1 MPIFIGLHFH
11 QCLFVLFSLVFLY
24 KPSVKQSLRDRY
36 LQTVSPVHLP
46 SKPSVK
52 TFEVASTFSS
62 NVSPKSVSSE
72 SSTKPTK
79 GRIAAARAV
88 FENAEPAV
96 IGQDSSHDN
105 KDRTEVVEFGTSKD
119 MDRFADK
126 DVPDATSN
134 EKNTQPNE
142 ELHNGNINP
151 DENKLENDMFSL
163 EPKVESEV
171 FHNSTSEESIES
183 VPDEDIVS
191 ADKINS
197 IAEQVVAFAIQTAVS
212 KEMNSSGT
220 KEGLVCENVEQCQID
235 QETVKT
241 HNDSD
246 AERNIHEQTF
256 DEIGNSME
264 NHEDS
269 KETIEAES
277 DKNLSLVNW
286 HNGKSGDTS
295 EESIDN
301 EGEDLVDAYEKILC
315 QAIEDEDISDM
326 VELEE
331 VPELP
336 KSQIPDIIESSTKDI
351 IDEDESLIEE
361 KYALD
366 ELPMQIVGTSEGVCR
381 QALLSWQTDGDYHVT
396 ASFSCHPLFWLM
408 LF

>member
-1 MPIFIGLHFH
+1 M
-11 QCLFVLFSLVFLY
+11 VLFTLVFLY
-24 KPSVKQSLRDRY
+24 KPSVKQSPRDRY

-52 TFEVASTFSS
+52 TFGVASTFSA
-62 NVSPKSVSSE
+62 NESPKSVSSE

-96 IGQDSSHDN
+96 IGHDSLHGTKN
-105 KDRTEVVEFGTSKD
+105 MTEDLEFGTSKD

-126 DVPDATSN
+126 DVPDATNN

-142 ELHNGNINP
+142 ELHNGNIKP
-151 DENKLENDMFSL
+151 DETKLESDMFSL
-163 EPKVESEV
+163 ERKVKSEV
-171 FHNSTSEESIES
+171 FPNSKSEESIES

-191 ADKINS
+191 PDKINS

-220 KEGLVCENVEQCQID
+220 KEGLVSEHIELCQGNEEI
-235 QETVKT
+235 VKT
-241 HNDSD
+241 HYDSD
-246 AERNIHEQTF
+246 GERNIHEQTF

-269 KETIEAES
+269 KESIEAES
-277 DKNLSLVNW
+277 DKSLSLVNW
-286 HNGKSGDTS
+286 HNGKHGDTS
-295 EESIDN
+295 EESLDN
-301 EGEDLVDAYEKILC
+301 EGEDLVDAYAEILC
-315 QAIEDEDISDM
+315 QAIEDEENSDM

-336 KSQIPDIIESSTKDI
+336 KSQIPDIIESSTKDVI
-351 IDEDESLIEE
+351 GEDESLIEE

-366 ELPMQIVGTSEGVCR
+366 ELPMQIVGPSEGVCR
-381 QALLSWQTDGDYHVT
+381 QTLLSSQTDGDYHVT
-396 ASFSCHPLFWLM
+396 ASFSCHPLF
-408 LF
+408 